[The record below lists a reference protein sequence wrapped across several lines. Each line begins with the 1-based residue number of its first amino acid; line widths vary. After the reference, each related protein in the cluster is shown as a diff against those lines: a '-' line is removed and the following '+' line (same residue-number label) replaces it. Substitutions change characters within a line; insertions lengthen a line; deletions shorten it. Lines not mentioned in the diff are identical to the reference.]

1 MLTHGGRQR
10 SGTISLTAWLILGG
24 VAWCVASVGLAIV
37 IGRTV
42 AQRERQ
48 RPRDPSVDLP
58 TRQGVEIQVP
68 AARQSSGQS
77 LASRLL
83 RRR

>member
-1 MLTHGGRQR
+1 
-10 SGTISLTAWLILGG
+10 LTAWLVVGG
-24 VAWCVASVGLAIV
+24 VAWCLASVGLAIV
-37 IGRTV
+37 IGRMV

-48 RPRDPSVDLP
+48 RPRDPQSHLP
-58 TRQGVEIQVP
+58 TRQGVEIP

-77 LASRLL
+77 FASRLL

>member
-1 MLTHGGRQR
+1 
-10 SGTISLTAWLILGG
+10 LTAWLVLGG
-24 VAWCVASVGLAIV
+24 VVWCLASVALAIV

-42 AQRERQ
+42 AQRDRQ

-58 TRQGVEIQVP
+58 VQQTGRVDGPLPRPGTVP
-68 AARQSSGQS
+68 S

>member
-1 MLTHGGRQR
+1 M
-10 SGTISLTAWLILGG
+10 TAWLILGG
-24 VAWCVASVGLAIV
+24 VVWCLASVGLAIV

-48 RPRDPSVDLP
+48 RPRDPQSQLP
-58 TRQGVEIQVP
+58 TRQGVEIEVP

>member
-1 MLTHGGRQR
+1 M
-10 SGTISLTAWLILGG
+10 TAWLIIGG
-24 VAWCVASVGLAIV
+24 VAWCLASVGLAIV

-48 RPRDPSVDLP
+48 RPRDPSAHLP
-58 TRQGVEIQVP
+58 TTKGAEIHVP

>member
-1 MLTHGGRQR
+1 MLTHGGRRR

-24 VAWCVASVGLAIV
+24 VVWCLASVGLAIV
-37 IGRTV
+37 IGRMV
-42 AQRERQ
+42 VQRERQ
-48 RPRDPSVDLP
+48 RPRDPSVGLP
-58 TRQGVEIQVP
+58 TRQSVEIQVP